1 MAWTVEISE
10 TAAREIERL
19 DRSIQRRIVRF
30 LRHRVATDED
40 PRRMGKR
47 LQGARQ
53 GQWRYR
59 VGDYRLI
66 CQIQDARIT
75 VLVLMVGHRR
85 DIYRS

>member
-1 MAWTVEISE
+1 MAWTVDISE

-30 LRHRVATDED
+30 LHNRVATDED
-40 PRRMGKR
+40 PRRMGRR
-47 LQGARQ
+47 LHGARQ

-66 CQIQDARIT
+66 CQIQDERVV
-75 VLVLMVGHRR
+75 VLVLTVGHRR
-85 DIYRS
+85 DIYR